1 MTQSPFDL
9 FLTWVFTKWAFNT
22 FDCKFHLI
30 TIRLTPSLV
39 ERAGNLRYHFF
50 QIHKSSILTRST
62 IHWSQDWANG
72 SQAVFSHFLPP
83 WDTISHL
90 SSSKCY
96 FHLNLPEA
104 GSARGSI
111 GSFPVSSLLIGRKA
125 RWPSLIG
132 WLSARGARR
141 GMRNDGQDVITMSFT
156 ENSGFAVLGS
166 LAKNQELGNHFRS
179 G

>member
-1 MTQSPFDL
+1 MTHWQLPNH
-9 FLTWVFTKWAFNT
+9 K
-22 FDCKFHLI
+22 
-30 TIRLTPSLV
+30 
-39 ERAGNLRYHFF
+39 NLRGSSF
-50 QIHKSSILTRST
+50 IKSTLPCPILSEWNPKLYISLLTE
-62 IHWSQDWANG
+62 
-72 SQAVFSHFLPP
+72 FLPL
-83 WDTISHL
+83 WHTISHL

-104 GSARGSI
+104 GSAGGSI

-166 LAKNQELGNHFRS
+166 LAKNLGNHFRS
-179 G
+179 GWKSIFALKFVWSG